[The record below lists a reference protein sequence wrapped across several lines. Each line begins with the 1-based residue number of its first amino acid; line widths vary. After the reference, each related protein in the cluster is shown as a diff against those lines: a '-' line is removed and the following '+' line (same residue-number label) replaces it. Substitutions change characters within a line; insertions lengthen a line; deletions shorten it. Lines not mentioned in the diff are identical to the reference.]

1 MFCSS
6 GGQKR
11 KKNIQITLLGEI
23 ALGQDKLASLSFLE
37 SFITNLSIKAFMTEM
52 CIALVIIFSSI
63 YFCFLWTSESRKI
76 TILWNKSL
84 CQPPHLHTAS
94 SFCMSLEKRSPH
106 VKQERGKRWRN
117 TIAFPLIPNRASLLS
132 D

>member
-1 MFCSS
+1 MFCSL

-37 SFITNLSIKAFMTEM
+37 SFITNLSIKAFMTEI

-63 YFCFLWTSESRKI
+63 YFCFL
-76 TILWNKSL
+76 
-84 CQPPHLHTAS
+84 
-94 SFCMSLEKRSPH
+94 
-106 VKQERGKRWRN
+106 
-117 TIAFPLIPNRASLLS
+117 
-132 D
+132 